1 MKKDQVWASGG
12 GMLLALQYVATYSAS
27 VGIPAH
33 NIGLL
38 TMLRNSQTHMM
49 K

>member
-12 GMLLALQYVATYSAS
+12 GTLLALQYVATYSAS

-33 NIGLL
+33 DITLL
-38 TMLRNSQTHMM
+38 TMLGHSHTHMI